1 MRKRHLWQML
11 PFLFTAILGQACSEG
26 ANPGPESSG
35 SVPVHFDVARSSVPL
50 SDSLVLDLVGPD
62 TVHAVLLGDSNTF
75 SQKLAPGEWNFYAKF
90 YANGILVEQGETQA
104 KLSAGDEVSVSIAMH
119 AVAGFLYVRIPL
131 GLDNAAEIASG
142 TLAVRAEGFSK
153 SYPFEFG
160 EMEASAVTEML
171 RIGTEYSVQIHLF
184 AKNGDTL
191 FASDSKVTID
201 GENFAI
207 DWQLNP
213 LYAKIQL
220 VVSSDSAKT
229 LSAVAHLPSKLRTPK
244 PGNLLVTEFMTEGKA
259 EFVELYNATLDTL
272 AMENC
277 ELLATSGSSLKVAT
291 DSSFAARIAP
301 DSYLVLGTDS
311 CENKDARVALS
322 MPGTKGAIVFRCAG
336 ETIDSLFYASEKI
349 ADSLGVSGF
358 PIDTRLSVQLPV
370 AGYRNRSD
378 GTLWCAGEFSKHAV
392 ASCKN

>member
-1 MRKRHLWQML
+1 ML

-90 YANGILVEQGETQA
+90 YANGILVEQGESQA

>member
-35 SVPVHFDVARSSVPL
+35 NVPVHFDVARSSVPL

-90 YANGILVEQGETQA
+90 YANGILVEQGESQA

-131 GLDNAAEIASG
+131 GIDNSAEIASG

-160 EMEASAVTEML
+160 EMEASAVTEIL

-207 DWQLNP
+207 DWQLTP

-272 AMENC
+272 DLENC

-311 CENKDARVALS
+311 CENKDARAALS

>member
-90 YANGILVEQGETQA
+90 YANGILVEQGESQA

-142 TLAVRAEGFSK
+142 TLAVRAEDFSK

>member
-1 MRKRHLWQML
+1 ML

-90 YANGILVEQGETQA
+90 YANGILVEQGESQA

-142 TLAVRAEGFSK
+142 TLAVRAEDFSK

>member
-1 MRKRHLWQML
+1 MRKKHLWQML
-11 PFLFTAILGQACSEG
+11 PFLFTTILGQACSEG
-26 ANPGPESSG
+26 ANPGTESSG
-35 SVPVHFDVARSSVPL
+35 NVPVHFDVARSSVPL

-62 TVHAVLLGDSNTF
+62 TVHAVLLGDSNTL

-142 TLAVRAEGFSK
+142 TLAVRAEDFSK

-160 EMEASAVTEML
+160 DMEASAVTEML

-229 LSAVAHLPSKLRTPK
+229 LSAVAHLPSKLRMPK
-244 PGNLLVTEFMTEGKA
+244 PGNLLVSEFMTEGKA

-272 AMENC
+272 NLENC
-277 ELLATSGSSLKVAT
+277 ELLATSGSSLKAAT
-291 DSSFAARIAP
+291 DSSFAVRLAP

-311 CENKDARVALS
+311 CENKDARAALS
-322 MPGTKGAIVFRCAG
+322 MPGTKGSIVFRCAG

-370 AGYRNRSD
+370 VGYRNRSD

>member
-90 YANGILVEQGETQA
+90 YANGILVEQGESQA

-131 GLDNAAEIASG
+131 GIDNSAEIASG

-201 GENFAI
+201 GGNFAI

-311 CENKDARVALS
+311 CENKDARAALS

>member
-1 MRKRHLWQML
+1 ML

-26 ANPGPESSG
+26 ANSGPESSG
-35 SVPVHFDVARSSVPL
+35 NVPVHFDVARSSVPL

-62 TVHAVLLGDSNTF
+62 TIHAVLLGDSNTF
-75 SQKLAPGEWNFYAKF
+75 SQKLAPGDWNFYAKF
-90 YANGILVEQGETQA
+90 YANGILVEQGEAQA

-131 GLDNAAEIASG
+131 GLDNAVEIASG

-160 EMEASAVTEML
+160 DMEASAVTEML

-191 FASDSKVTID
+191 FVSDSKVTID

-207 DWQLNP
+207 DWLLNA

-220 VVSSDSAKT
+220 EISNDSVKT
-229 LSAVAHLPSKLRTPK
+229 LSAVAHLPSRLRTPK
-244 PGNLLVTEFMTEGKA
+244 PGNLFVTEFMTEGKA

-272 AMENC
+272 NLDDC
-277 ELLATSGSSLKVAT
+277 ELLATSGSSLKAVT
-291 DSSFAARIAP
+291 DSSFTARLAP
-301 DSYLVLGTDS
+301 DSYLVFGTDS
-311 CENKDARVALS
+311 CENKDVRASLS
-322 MPGTKGAIVFRCAG
+322 MPGTKGSIVFRCAG
-336 ETIDSLFYASEKI
+336 ETMDSLSYTNAKI

-358 PIDTRLSVQLPV
+358 PVDSKLSVQLPV

-378 GTLWCAGEFSKHAV
+378 GSSWCAGEFSKHAV

>member
-1 MRKRHLWQML
+1 MRKRRLWQML

-35 SVPVHFDVARSSVPL
+35 NVPVHFDVARSSVPL

-90 YANGILVEQGETQA
+90 YANGILVEQGESQA

-131 GLDNAAEIASG
+131 GIDNSAEIASG

-160 EMEASAVTEML
+160 EMEASAVTEIL

-207 DWQLNP
+207 DWQLTP

-272 AMENC
+272 DLENC

-311 CENKDARVALS
+311 CENKDARAALS

>member
-90 YANGILVEQGETQA
+90 YANGILVEQGESQA

-370 AGYRNRSD
+370 ADYRNRSD

>member
-90 YANGILVEQGETQA
+90 YANGILVEQGESQA

-142 TLAVRAEGFSK
+142 TLAVRAEDFSK

-229 LSAVAHLPSKLRTPK
+229 LSAAAHLPSKLRTPK

>member
-35 SVPVHFDVARSSVPL
+35 NVPVHFDVARSSVPL

-90 YANGILVEQGETQA
+90 YANGILVEQGESQA

-131 GLDNAAEIASG
+131 GIDNSAEIASG

-160 EMEASAVTEML
+160 EMEASAVTEIL

-207 DWQLNP
+207 DWQLTP

-272 AMENC
+272 DLENC

-311 CENKDARVALS
+311 CENKDARAALS

-378 GTLWCAGEFSKHAV
+378 GTFWCAGEFSKHAV

>member
-26 ANPGPESSG
+26 ANPGAESSG
-35 SVPVHFDVARSSVPL
+35 GVPVHFDVARSSVPL

-62 TVHAVLLGDSNTF
+62 TIHAVLLGDSNTL

-131 GLDNAAEIASG
+131 GIDNAAEIASG

-160 EMEASAVTEML
+160 EMEAFAATETL

-184 AKNGDTL
+184 AENGDTL
-191 FASDSKVTID
+191 FTSDSQVAID
-201 GENFAI
+201 EENFVI
-207 DWQLNP
+207 DWKLNP
-213 LYAKIQL
+213 LYARIQL
-220 VVSSDSAKT
+220 VVSSDST
-229 LSAVAHLPSKLRTPK
+229 RTFSAVAHLPSKLRAPK
-244 PGNLLVTEFMTEGKA
+244 PGNLFVTEFMTEGKS

-272 AMENC
+272 DLEGC
-277 ELLATSGSSLKVAT
+277 ELLATSGSSIKVAT
-291 DSSFAARIAP
+291 DSSLAARIAP
-301 DSYLVLGTDS
+301 DSYLVFGTDS
-311 CENKDARVALS
+311 CEDKDIRAALA
-322 MPGTKGAIVFRCAG
+322 MPGTKGSIVFRCAG
-336 ETIDSLFYASEKI
+336 ETIDSLFYAGEKV
-349 ADSLGVSGF
+349 ADSLGLVAF
-358 PIDTRLSVQLPV
+358 PIDAKRSAQLPV

-378 GTLWCAGEFSKHAV
+378 GALWCAGEFSRRAV

>member
-11 PFLFTAILGQACSEG
+11 PILFTAILGQACSEG
-26 ANPGPESSG
+26 ANPGPECSG
-35 SVPVHFDVARSSVPL
+35 NVPVHFDVARSSVPL

-75 SQKLAPGEWNFYAKF
+75 CQKLVPGDWNFYAKF
-90 YANGILVEQGETQA
+90 YANGILVEQGEAQA
-104 KLSAGDEVSVSIAMH
+104 KLSAGDETSVSIAMH

-142 TLAVRAEGFSK
+142 TLAVWAEGFSK

-160 EMEASAVTEML
+160 DMEASAVTEML
-171 RIGTEYSVQIHLF
+171 QIGTEYSVQIHLF

-213 LYAKIQL
+213 LHAKIQL
-220 VVSSDSAKT
+220 VVSSDSTKT
-229 LSAVAHLPSKLRTPK
+229 FSAVAHLPSKIRAPK
-244 PGNLLVTEFMTEGKA
+244 PGNIFVTEFMTEGKA

-272 AMENC
+272 DLEGC
-277 ELLATSGSSLKVAT
+277 ELLATSGSSLKAAT
-291 DSSFAARIAP
+291 DSLFTARIAP
-301 DSYLVLGTDS
+301 DSYLVIGTDS
-311 CENKDARVALS
+311 CENKDARAALS
-322 MPGTKGAIVFRCAG
+322 MPGTKGSIVFRCAG
-336 ETIDSLFYASEKI
+336 ETMDSLFYANAKI
-349 ADSLGVSGF
+349 ADSLGVSAF
-358 PIDTRLSVQLPV
+358 PIDTKLSAQLPV
-370 AGYRNRSD
+370 AGYRKRSD
-378 GTLWCAGEFSKHAV
+378 GNSWCAGEFSKRAV
-392 ASCKN
+392 VSCKN

>member
-35 SVPVHFDVARSSVPL
+35 NVPVHFDVARSSVPL

-90 YANGILVEQGETQA
+90 YANGILVEQGESQA

-131 GLDNAAEIASG
+131 GIDNSAEIASG

-160 EMEASAVTEML
+160 EMEASAVTEIL

-207 DWQLNP
+207 DWQLTP

-272 AMENC
+272 DLENC

-311 CENKDARVALS
+311 CENKDARAALS

-370 AGYRNRSD
+370 AGYRNCSD
-378 GTLWCAGEFSKHAV
+378 GTFWCAGEFSKHAV

>member
-90 YANGILVEQGETQA
+90 YANGILVEQGESQA

-220 VVSSDSAKT
+220 VVSSDSSKT